1 MADFIRG
8 MKAGA
13 CAGVVYGIITPI
25 ITIIM
30 LSGQSSY
37 LSSYMGIWIVTSMI
51 GGIIWGAIVGLFF
64 GLIFAAAYDKT
75 PGEISSVKGVM
86 FSVLLWLFCLLFPVV
101 FLSSFV
107 KTNFFN
113 IVLIVTLIAFSLF
126 GFFAGFFWDKFK
138 PTETYTQSQIPVR
151 RCSNC
156 GRVIP
161 LDSRICPYC
170 GYKFK
175 ETVE

>member
-1 MADFIRG
+1 MADFVRG

-13 CAGVVYGIITPI
+13 CAGVIYGVISPI
-25 ITIIM
+25 ITILM
-30 LSGQSSY
+30 ASAQSSY
-37 LSSYMGIWIVTSMI
+37 LGYYMGTWIVTSMI

-64 GLIFAAAYDKT
+64 GLIFAAVYDTT
-75 PGEISSVKGVM
+75 PGDLSSVKGVM
-86 FSVLLWLFCLLFPVV
+86 FSVFLWLLILLIPMI
-101 FLSSFV
+101 FLSSFISM
-107 KTNFFN
+107 TGFN
-113 IVLIVTLIAFSLF
+113 NVLIVALLAFSLF

-138 PTETYTQSQIPVR
+138 PTETYTQSQIPIR

-161 LDSRICPYC
+161 PDSRICPYC
-170 GYKFK
+170 AYKFK